1 MLEVDVGNKINYEHL
16 IPQMRYAADLSSE
29 ERIARIR
36 SERWIG
42 YALAQDAV
50 AKLESLFNHP
60 QKLRMPNILIIGPT
74 NNGKSMIIE
83 RFRRAHQ
90 PYEKINEDGL
100 TEIQIPLLTM
110 QMPSDPTIARFYAL
124 LIHAMHAP
132 VSMRSKVADLETVA
146 LDLMRKCNV
155 RMLIIDELHNMLA
168 GRRNIQGEFLN
179 LIRFLGNELRIPIV
193 CIGIREAWHAICTD
207 PQLENRFSPLI
218 LPLWQNDSEYGKL
231 LASFVSTFPLR
242 KPSNILDEDTR
253 NYILRRS
260 EGTIGEIS
268 SLLTKAAIAAIN
280 SGDEYIDISILELTN
295 YESPTER
302 RRQFER
308 ELI

>member
-1 MLEVDVGNKINYEHL
+1 MNEVHIGSKINYDHL
-16 IPQMRYAADLSSE
+16 IPQMRSTAELSSE
-29 ERIARIR
+29 ERITRIR

-42 YALAQDAV
+42 YALAQDAI
-50 AKLESLFNHP
+50 AKLEFLFHHP
-60 QKLRMPNILIIGPT
+60 KKLRMPNILIIGPT
-74 NNGKSMIIE
+74 NNGKSMIVE
-83 RFRRAHQ
+83 RFRRMHPQ
-90 PYEKINEDGL
+90 QQVNGGIEE
-100 TEIQIPLLTM
+100 IPLLTM

-132 VSMRSKVADLETVA
+132 TSMKARVADLETVA

-193 CIGIREAWHAICTD
+193 GIGIREAWHAICAD
-207 PQLENRFSPLI
+207 PQLENRFAPLI

-268 SLLTKAAIAAIN
+268 SLLTKAAIVAIN
-280 SGDEYIDISILELTN
+280 SGDEYIDISILELTD

>member
-1 MLEVDVGNKINYEHL
+1 MNEIHIGNKINYDHL
-16 IPQMRYAADLSSE
+16 IPQMRSTAEFSSE
-29 ERIARIR
+29 ERITRIR

-42 YALAQDAV
+42 YALAQDAIS
-50 AKLESLFNHP
+50 KLEFLFNHP
-60 QKLRMPNILIIGPT
+60 KKLRMPNILIIGPT
-74 NNGKSMIIE
+74 NNGKSMIVE
-83 RFRRAHQ
+83 RFRRMHPQ
-90 PYEKINEDGL
+90 QQQLHEGVKE
-100 TEIQIPLLTM
+100 IPLLTM

-124 LIHAMHAP
+124 LIHSMHAP
-132 VSMRSKVADLETVA
+132 VSMKAKVADLETVA

-155 RMLIIDELHNMLA
+155 RMLIIDELHNVLA
-168 GRRNIQGEFLN
+168 GRQNIQREFLN

-193 CIGIREAWHAICTD
+193 GIGIREAWHTICTD

-280 SGDEYIDISILELTN
+280 SGEEYIDISILELTD

>member
-1 MLEVDVGNKINYEHL
+1 MFEVDVGNKINYDHL
-16 IPQMRYAADLSSE
+16 IPQMRSTADLSAE
-29 ERIARIR
+29 ERIIKIR

-42 YALAQDAV
+42 YALAQDAI
-50 AKLESLFNHP
+50 AKLEFLFNHP
-60 QKLRMPNILIIGPT
+60 KKLRMPNILIIGPT
-74 NNGKSMIIE
+74 NNGKSMIVE
-83 RFRRAHQ
+83 RFRRMHPPLQ
-90 PYEKINEDGL
+90 QVNEGV
-100 TEIQIPLLTM
+100 EEIPLLVM
-110 QMPSDPTIARFYAL
+110 QMPSDPTIARFYAM

-132 VSMRSKVADLETVA
+132 VSMKSKVADLETVA
-146 LDLMRKCNV
+146 LNLMRKCNV

-168 GRRNIQGEFLN
+168 GRQNIQREFLN

-193 CIGIREAWHAICTD
+193 GIGIREAWHAICTD
-207 PQLENRFSPLI
+207 PQLENRFAPLI

-268 SLLTKAAIAAIN
+268 SLLTKAAIAAIS
-280 SGDEYIDISILELTN
+280 SGEEYIDISILELTD

-308 ELI
+308 DLI